1 MVICFCSAVSGGWAG
16 GRGDGGM
23 PGWWFV
29 IYARERVLNMKQR
42 VWGIT
47 KEINRLAGIGSRCS
61 KK

>member
-1 MVICFCSAVSGGWAG
+1 MVICFCSAVSGGL
-16 GRGDGGM
+16 
-23 PGWWFV
+23 FV